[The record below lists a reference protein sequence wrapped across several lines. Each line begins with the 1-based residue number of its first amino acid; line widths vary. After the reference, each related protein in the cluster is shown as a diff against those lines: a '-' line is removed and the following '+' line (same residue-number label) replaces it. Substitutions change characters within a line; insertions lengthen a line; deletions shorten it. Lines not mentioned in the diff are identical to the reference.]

1 MEYLIHVR
9 CCYEN
14 DLNALAQQEQRLRRE
29 RGRQKKA
36 LEQQINAKV
45 ETLLQQIRQDFPS
58 PLSWTLAITTL
69 YQELGLVSESA
80 ANKLRAGWQ
89 QGILQAQ
96 DKWSEC
102 IQAWKLDRLA
112 NTCEKPEPNLA
123 MLPTGSWFLQFDFR
137 LAKPYL
143 SHDDEALYLIDNPVS
158 KDHVLGL
165 PLIRP
170 SSWKGNLRSTLR
182 LLKGWACDDQPELN
196 RLLGNPKG
204 IESDFRAG
212 RLECYPTFFRE
223 VGLEIINPHDR
234 ARKIG
239 KNPILMEC
247 VPAGARGTFSLL
259 YVPFDLI
266 GQPGET
272 VHAQA
277 QAYLHLVAEAVSAM
291 MLTYGFSAKRTS
303 GYGVAE
309 DVITGVVKTGA
320 DERQFKDITFSQL
333 VQEVA
338 NVAF

>member
-9 CCYEN
+9 RCYAN
-14 DLNALAQQEQRLRRE
+14 ALNALAQQEQRLRRE
-29 RGRQKKA
+29 RGRQKKV
-36 LEQQINAKV
+36 LEQQINTKV
-45 ETLLQQIRQDFPS
+45 ETLFQQIRQDFPS
-58 PLSWTLAITTL
+58 PLSRTLAITAL

-89 QGILQAQ
+89 QSILQAQ
-96 DKWSEC
+96 DEWGER
-102 IQAWKLDRLA
+102 IQAWNLDRLA
-112 NTCEKPEPNLA
+112 NACEKPESNLA

-170 SSWKGNLRSTLR
+170 SSWKGNLRSALR

-196 RLLGNPKG
+196 WLLGNPKG
-204 IESDFRAG
+204 AESDFRAG

-234 ARKIG
+234 ARRVG

-247 VPAGARGTFSLL
+247 VPTGATGTFSLL

-266 GQPGET
+266 GQPNE
-272 VHAQA
+272 AIIRQA
-277 QAYLHLVAEAVSAM
+277 KADLQIIAEAIGAM

-303 GYGVAE
+303 GYGTAE
-309 DVITGVVKTGA
+309 DNIAGMVKTRAG
-320 DERQFKDITFSQL
+320 EKPLTHLTQL
-333 VQEVA
+333 AQEVQD
-338 NVAF
+338 VRF